1 MLDFIR
7 GDADSNGNLDGLND
21 ALFIL
26 NFGFRAGQ
34 RPLCLETADADG
46 ETEFYK
52 ASEIDKAIEKIN
64 VLIDELQEQDA

>member
-1 MLDFIR
+1 MSKEIATKIKACFDEVKWTKQIFKFN
-7 GDADSNGNLDGLND
+7 S
-21 ALFIL
+21 
-26 NFGFRAGQ
+26 Q
-34 RPLCLETADADG
+34 TADVDG